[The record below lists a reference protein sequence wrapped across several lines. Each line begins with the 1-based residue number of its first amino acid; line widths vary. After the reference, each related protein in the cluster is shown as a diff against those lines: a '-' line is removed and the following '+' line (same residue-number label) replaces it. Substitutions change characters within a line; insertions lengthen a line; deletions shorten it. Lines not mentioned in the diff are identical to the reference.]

1 MLFKNIDIQN
11 VNLIIKLRQWR
22 KDVISL
28 NYQLYRDRYD
38 EEDANV
44 TKLLWLN
51 GVKSNSSNEVS
62 ITNSDVLERLY
73 NVTIPEEVEIFVPYV
88 QHNKGCR
95 KKRLICE
102 FENQL

>member
-1 MLFKNIDIQN
+1 M
-11 VNLIIKLRQWR
+11 
-22 KDVISL
+22 
-28 NYQLYRDRYD
+28 
-38 EEDANV
+38 
-44 TKLLWLN
+44 N

-62 ITNSDVLERLY
+62 ITNSNVLERLY

-102 FENQL
+102 FEKSIMKVQRRLENAQCVVKENITIIVYLSKQIC